1 MWSLQNRHVQNLQSP
16 HQTRSLLAIPADAP
30 IQLHPLPRPDYAF
43 VLLGESNW
51 SFDLFNLTGFFS
63 ALICNIIVLSGIAKI
78 GQYIKYSFILAG
90 SLIAFS
96 IYLLISSSVI
106 FADRFDKT
114 EYAIFYTLI
123 DCLWNISIKMFYI
136 TVTGRISKFLPEGF
150 ESTGVTLII
159 ACFNL
164 SQTAGQLLASE
175 ILLHYNVK
183 AGYYGRLE
191 FPQLIALGS
200 NIVLNFICP
209 IFLPS

>member
-1 MWSLQNRHVQNLQSP
+1 M
-16 HQTRSLLAIPADAP
+16 TRRETLWPFLLMLLFNCIPC
-30 IQLHPLPRPDYAF
+30 PRPDYAF
-43 VLLGESNW
+43 VLIGQSNW
-51 SFDLFNLTGFFS
+51 SFDLFNITGFFS

-78 GQYIKYSFILAG
+78 GQYVKYNIILVG

-114 EYAIFYTLI
+114 EYAVFYTLI

-136 TVTGRISKFLPEGF
+136 TLTGRISKFLPEGF
-150 ESTGVTLII
+150 ESTGVTLVI
-159 ACFNL
+159 AFFNL

-175 ILLHYNVK
+175 ILSYYKVT

-191 FPQLIALGS
+191 SPQMIALGS
-200 NIVLNFICP
+200 NIVLNFICQL
-209 IFLPS
+209 FLPS